1 MKLLHKRFPCLS
13 AYAVASNNSNSNPRP
28 DPVPENKPDPV
39 PENQPG
45 PVIDGFVEVIENH
58 GILSSEIQAS
68 DHPSCGYNTSSQL
81 SSGPVSIQ
89 PDRPL
94 CLLHVQS
101 DIGTTALS
109 TISESSQEEIEKVA
123 MDETCPQPN
132 PPIWV
137 PQC

>member
-1 MKLLHKRFPCLS
+1 M
-13 AYAVASNNSNSNPRP
+13 
-28 DPVPENKPDPV
+28 PENKPDPV

-58 GILSSEIQAS
+58 GILVSEIQAS
-68 DHPSCGYNTSSQL
+68 DHPSCGYSSQLTTSSQL

-89 PDRPL
+89 EPL

-101 DIGTTALS
+101 DMGTTALS
-109 TISESSQEEIEKVA
+109 KISESSQGEIEKVRDDV
-123 MDETCPQPN
+123 DETCPQPN

-137 PQC
+137 PQSVEEERSDGEMESSKELEESEVV